1 MEGGTDGFNKKEVEN
16 SLLGECENGWKGNVV
31 GLLSS
36 TKDLPEFRQANL
48 VMYFFW
54 QATIT
59 VFVII
64 YNIQQS
70 ESYKQNVEQKNIS
83 IGHKPQTQK

>member
-1 MEGGTDGFNKKEVEN
+1 MEGGTDGFNKEEVEN

-48 VMYFFW
+48 VMYFFL
-54 QATIT
+54 ASHNHSICN
-59 VFVII
+59 
-64 YNIQQS
+64 NIQ
-70 ESYKQNVEQKNIS
+70 YTAI
-83 IGHKPQTQK
+83 